1 MNRDDDESTAR
12 RRRCLSSLM
21 DGDAQEADEGCRA
34 FAHDASARSDWHAY
48 HVIGDVMRSADT
60 VRSPAEDAAFLGRL
74 RERLEREPAVL
85 APTPVRRAPRRAWL
99 APAAVAAGFMVVA
112 GALIVTRVSVP
123 DGNAGSDRLAR
134 DGSGGTTPVVAS
146 LDSSA
151 ASASAVAVPADGVLL
166 RSAELDRYLAAHRQY
181 APMSTLAA
189 PGGIVR
195 SAAVAAP
202 GR

>member
-1 MNRDDDESTAR
+1 MNLDDDESTAR

-34 FAHDASARSDWHAY
+34 FARDASARSDWHAY
-48 HVIGDVMRSADT
+48 HVIGDVMRSADG
-60 VRSPAEDAAFLGRL
+60 VRSPARDAAFLGRL
-74 RERLEREPAVL
+74 RERLQREPAVL
-85 APTPVRRAPRRAWL
+85 APMPVRPPQRRSWL

-112 GALIVTRVSVP
+112 GALVVTRVSVP
-123 DGNAGSDRLAR
+123 DVGEDPDRLAHV
-134 DGSGGTTPVVAS
+134 GSGGNAPAAAS
-146 LDSSA
+146 LERA
-151 ASASAVAVPADGVLL
+151 AAASAVAQPAEGVLL

>member
-1 MNRDDDESTAR
+1 MNLDDNESTAR

-34 FAHDASARSDWHAY
+34 FARDAAARSDWHAY

-60 VRSPAEDAAFLGRL
+60 VRSPAGDAAFLGRL

-85 APTPVRRAPRRAWL
+85 APTPVRRAPRRAWF

-134 DGSGGTTPVVAS
+134 DGSRGATPVVAS
-146 LDSSA
+146 LDSA

>member
-1 MNRDDDESTAR
+1 
-12 RRRCLSSLM
+12 
-21 DGDAQEADEGCRA
+21 
-34 FAHDASARSDWHAY
+34 
-48 HVIGDVMRSADT
+48 
-60 VRSPAEDAAFLGRL
+60 VRSPAGDAAFLGRL
-74 RERLEREPAVL
+74 RERLQREPAVL
-85 APTPVRRAPRRAWL
+85 APMPVRRAPRRAWL

-112 GALIVTRVSVP
+112 GALIVTRVTVP

-134 DGSGGTTPVVAS
+134 DGSGGATPVVAS
-146 LDSSA
+146 LESA
-151 ASASAVAVPADGVLL
+151 ASASAVAAPADGVLL

-181 APMSTLAA
+181 APTSTLAA